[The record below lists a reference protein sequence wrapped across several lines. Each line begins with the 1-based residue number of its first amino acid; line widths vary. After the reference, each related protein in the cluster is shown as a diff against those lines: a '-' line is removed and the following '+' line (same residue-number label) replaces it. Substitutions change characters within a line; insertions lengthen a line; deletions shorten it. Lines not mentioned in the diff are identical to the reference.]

1 MSTTEPMAPHHRR
14 TVAVVIISTLV
25 VLAVVTGS
33 LVAIFYKH
41 LDANLRAGGEIK
53 HKTHK
58 PQSGPKAPLNL
69 LVMGLDTRDCPGC
82 HIDNEPGGD
91 GSDTTILLHISADR
105 QTVYGVSIPRDLL
118 VKPTDCT
125 ADHHY
130 IRYGVDTGQVMWN
143 AAYTAGG
150 PECTAEQLEKN
161 FGVFVDGYITINF
174 GGFQGMV
181 NAIGGVDVCIPF
193 ELRDTR
199 YEKYT
204 FEPGESVHLNGA
216 KALKYTR
223 LRHTDDDTLDGS
235 DTGRMKRQ
243 QYFISQMITKLKA
256 KNTLTEP
263 YKLIGFANA
272 LTGSMTASPEFASV
286 SKLVDL
292 ARQLRHTDIT
302 NIRFIT
308 LPSTPYDVPQSDPR
322 WGRVKLLPAAKKLW
336 RHVVKDEPLSRS
348 LSEGSISAGAPPG
361 GSSAPAGASGSP
373 SATGTPAQSPTAT
386 PTHGASSDEAAQ
398 EAARYGL
405 CA

>member
-1 MSTTEPMAPHHRR
+1 MPTTDPMAPHHRR
-14 TVAVVIISTLV
+14 TVAVVIVSTLV

-33 LVAIFYKH
+33 LVTIFYRH
-41 LDANLRAGGEIK
+41 LDASLRAGGEIK
-53 HKTHK
+53 HQTHK
-58 PQSGPKAPLNL
+58 TQSGPKTPLNL
-69 LVMGLDTRDCPGC
+69 LVMGLDTRDCAGC
-82 HIDNEPGGD
+82 HIDNEAGGD

-105 QTVYGVSIPRDLL
+105 QTVFGVSIPRDLL

-174 GGFQGMV
+174 GGFKDMV
-181 NAIGGVDVCIPF
+181 NAIGGVDVCLPF
-193 ELRDTR
+193 EMADTK

-204 FEPGESVHLNGA
+204 FEPGQSVHLNGA
-216 KALKYTR
+216 TALKYTR
-223 LRHTDDDTLDGS
+223 LRHTDDASVLDGS

-243 QYFISQMITKLKA
+243 QYFISQMISKLKA

-263 YKLIGFANA
+263 YKLVKFANA
-272 LTGSMTASPEFASV
+272 LVGSMTASPEFASV

-292 ARQLRHTDIT
+292 ASQLRHTDIS

-336 RHVVKDEPLSRS
+336 KHVKNDEPLSKS
-348 LSEGSISAGAPPG
+348 LSDKSISAG
-361 GSSAPAGASGSP
+361 SSSSPGASGSP
-373 SATGTPAQSPTAT
+373 SATGTPAGMPTTSPTAT
-386 PTHGASSDEAAQ
+386 PTGGTSSDEAAR
-398 EAARYGL
+398 EAAKSGL